1 MSNRLRITLG
11 QYSDKGPKAENE
23 DFYGAITPD
32 PPLLDAKGI
41 AIAIADGMS
50 GSGEGREASEFSV
63 KGFLFDYYSTPDSW
77 SVQTSVQKVVGAV
90 NSWLYNQSH
99 KRHGTAGALGTTF
112 TVLVLKSG
120 TAHLFHLGDSR
131 IYRVR
136 EREIE
141 CLTHDHRVV
150 LSDNRSYLNR
160 AMGIEPDLQMD
171 YRNVP
176 LEVGDCFLLTTD
188 GLHDFLSEHDIT
200 KIVKGAGQ
208 GLDNLAEVLVRGA
221 LDNGGRDNAT
231 CQIVC
236 VDGLPLEDAD
246 EFYRKLTELPFPP
259 PLEPGMMLDGY
270 RIDSEIHAS
279 KRSQLYSAVDTATA
293 ARVVLKTPSINYEDD
308 PVYIEQFIMEEWVG
322 RRVNSPYV
330 LKILEQQRKRS
341 FLYHVAELVDGQT
354 LRAWIEDHPHPDIDD
369 VFAYV
374 DQITR
379 GLRAFHRL
387 EMVHRDLKPENIMIS
402 QDGVAKIIDF
412 GSVKI
417 AGVAE
422 LASPLD
428 RSAVVGTENYT
439 GPEYFAGSTG
449 TAASDLFALGVIAY
463 EMYTGGAHPYRGKT
477 PRRPV
482 TCRGRYVPALH
493 HNPMIPPWLDGAL
506 EKAVRCDPRDRYEAL
521 SEFIQ
526 DLSHPNPYF
535 MQTTPLPLLD
545 RNPLAFW
552 RGLAIALLVLNIL
565 LSILLAR

>member
-1 MSNRLRITLG
+1 MPNRLRITLG
-11 QYSDKGPKAENE
+11 QYSHQGPKAENE
-23 DFYGAITPD
+23 DFYAATTPA
-32 PPLLDAKGI
+32 PPLLDSKGI
-41 AIAIADGMS
+41 AVAIADGMS

-63 KGFLFDYYSTPDSW
+63 KGFLSDYYSTPESW
-77 SVQTSVQKVVGAV
+77 SVETSAQRVVGAI

-99 KRHGTAGALGTTF
+99 KRHGTTGALGTTF

-120 TAHLFHLGDSR
+120 TAHLFHVGDSR
-131 IYRVR
+131 IYRLR
-136 EREIE
+136 EGEIE

-150 LSDNRSYLNR
+150 LSDDRSYLNR

-171 YRNVP
+171 YRSVP
-176 LEVGDCFLLTTD
+176 IDVGDLFLLTTD

-200 KIVKGAGQ
+200 KSLKDADQ
-208 GLDNLAEVLVRGA
+208 GLDELAETLVRRA
-221 LDNGGRDNAT
+221 LDKGGRDNAT
-231 CQIVC
+231 CQIVR

-259 PLEPGMMLDGY
+259 PLEPGAVLDGY
-270 RIDSEIHAS
+270 RVDRELHAS
-279 KRSQLYSAVDTATA
+279 KRSQLYLAVDVASNA
-293 ARVVLKTPSINYEDD
+293 CVVLKTPSVNYEDD

-330 LKILEQQRKRS
+330 LKVLDQKRTRS
-341 FLYHVAELVDGQT
+341 FLYHVAELVDGRT

-369 VFAYV
+369 VFSYV

-412 GSVKI
+412 GSVRI

-428 RSAVVGTENYT
+428 RTALVGTENYT
-439 GPEYFAGSTG
+439 APEYFAGSAG
-449 TAASDLFALGVIAY
+449 NAASDLFALGVIAY
-463 EMYTGGAHPYRGKT
+463 EMYTGGAHPYRGRT

-482 TCRGRYVPALH
+482 ACRGRYVPVLY

-526 DLSHPNPYF
+526 DLSHPNPHF
-535 MQTTPLPLLD
+535 MQSRRLPLLD

-565 LSILLAR
+565 LSILLVR

>member
-1 MSNRLRITLG
+1 
-11 QYSDKGPKAENE
+11 
-23 DFYGAITPD
+23 
-32 PPLLDAKGI
+32 
-41 AIAIADGMS
+41 
-50 GSGEGREASEFSV
+50 
-63 KGFLFDYYSTPDSW
+63 
-77 SVQTSVQKVVGAV
+77 
-90 NSWLYNQSH
+90 
-99 KRHGTAGALGTTF
+99 
-112 TVLVLKSG
+112 VLKSG
-120 TAHLFHLGDSR
+120 TAHLFHVGDSR

-136 EREIE
+136 DGEIE

-150 LSDNRSYLNR
+150 LSGKHSYLNR
-160 AMGIEPDLQMD
+160 AVGIEPDLQMD

-176 LEVGDCFLLTTD
+176 LEVGDWFLLTTD
-188 GLHDFLSEHDIT
+188 GLHDFLSERDIT
-200 KIVKGAGQ
+200 KMLTGAGQ

-279 KRSQLYSAVDTATA
+279 KRSQLYSAVDTATD

-341 FLYHVAELVDGQT
+341 FLYHVAELVDGRT

-428 RSAVVGTENYT
+428 RTAPVEPAKYSGAV
-439 GPEYFAGSTG
+439 
-449 TAASDLFALGVIAY
+449 
-463 EMYTGGAHPYRGKT
+463 
-477 PRRPV
+477 
-482 TCRGRYVPALH
+482 
-493 HNPMIPPWLDGAL
+493 
-506 EKAVRCDPRDRYEAL
+506 
-521 SEFIQ
+521 
-526 DLSHPNPYF
+526 
-535 MQTTPLPLLD
+535 
-545 RNPLAFW
+545 
-552 RGLAIALLVLNIL
+552 
-565 LSILLAR
+565 